1 MNSNPLDV
9 FDTIEL
15 ILDANGGQISGRTAI
30 QKLVYLSKSI
40 MPELDIPS
48 YKPHYYGPFS
58 PGVSMALEKLV
69 SYSFV
74 SENRVPAS
82 QFESYV
88 YNLTADGKKIVK
100 PVKKKHAVAS
110 KRISGIVKICKE
122 FCELRPTPLSY
133 ASKVYFTLEDLPKV
147 QRREELENAVEKAK
161 LLGWDIS
168 PHDVEVGKQL
178 LQKLA
183 LV

>member
-1 MNSNPLDV
+1 
-9 FDTIEL
+9 
-15 ILDANGGQISGRTAI
+15 
-30 QKLVYLSKSI
+30 
-40 MPELDIPS
+40 
-48 YKPHYYGPFS
+48 
-58 PGVSMALEKLV
+58 
-69 SYSFV
+69 
-74 SENRVPAS
+74 
-82 QFESYV
+82 
-88 YNLTADGKKIVK
+88 
-100 PVKKKHAVAS
+100 
-110 KRISGIVKICKE
+110 
-122 FCELRPTPLSY
+122 LRPTPLSY